1 MSDICKPAMSVDDP
15 DRFLECQDAMDI
27 AFQDLA
33 NRAVAAGWSEREV
46 AAALVDL
53 ADNHML
59 MHDANADTEAALAK
73 LKRRS

>member
-1 MSDICKPAMSVDDP
+1 
-15 DRFLECQDAMDI
+15 MDI